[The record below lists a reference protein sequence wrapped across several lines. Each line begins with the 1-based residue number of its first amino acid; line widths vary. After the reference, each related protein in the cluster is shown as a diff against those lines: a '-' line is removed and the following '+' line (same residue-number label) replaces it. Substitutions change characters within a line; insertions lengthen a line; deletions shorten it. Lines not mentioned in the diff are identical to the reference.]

1 MNKLYSETWHD
12 VCRTICGFFAAD
24 TLQVADIAKRQ
35 EETMEKAKEKELLY
49 NPTMKLIVTSHGL
62 SAMKKSEVAVGAALD
77 YNPTMSIV
85 ATAAG
90 CQPIKEVK

>member
-1 MNKLYSETWHD
+1 
-12 VCRTICGFFAAD
+12 
-24 TLQVADIAKRQ
+24 
-35 EETMEKAKEKELLY
+35 MEKTKEKELLY

-62 SAMKKSEVAVGAALD
+62 SALKKSKVAAGAALD